1 MWTNLRFELWWRLDG
16 ELVDTWGMDEEELD
30 DSDDDYAQ
38 LSHDDD
44 DDQAQEDVERE
55 AEDLSVEG
63 AEDTTMEG
71 GAGESAF
78 VSAVGSESAS
88 RRESLASEEEVQ
100 ETKESNAQAQ
110 CKDFAVDGI
119 HFFYQSSDGQKVFL
133 HPVSMRCL
141 LEEYGSYLAL
151 PRTIKCKVLDLEICM
166 QTEELRK
173 RHKALEHV
181 PLSADIRFVE
191 VDVVGMLSKGTLE
204 KMRSKLEERT
214 KLRRQRAKH
223 QAQAQVRAQ
232 QKERREREKK
242 NPPPPRDML
251 HGPSLIASMAHAQAQ
266 FDHDMLEALL
276 LSESLSP
283 ALPSEVGGAGASGG
297 FGAPSPGTP
306 SGESPSSAAGVRW
319 TQMVQEGRA
328 AGRQLQVEREEYF
341 PSLGGDPFPTLGAA
355 PAMSPSAKSGAT
367 GWAKVASPGPVSPAC
382 AVSAGW
388 ATRNPSSSSSPLSS
402 LAAGAG
408 KGVAQVVGRSAKSER
423 GERAAGVGGRD
434 ETIFEMDDLDQEMCA
449 EERQRRRTEAA
460 AKAWETALAASA
472 AQAGQDAGAQGTASQ
487 GAAKA
492 KKGRKGVL
500 LAWG

>member
-1 MWTNLRFELWWRLDG
+1 
-16 ELVDTWGMDEEELD
+16 MDEEELD
-30 DSDDDYAQ
+30 DSDDDYAH
-38 LSHDDD
+38 LSHEDD
-44 DDQAQEDVERE
+44 DDQAQEDIERE
-55 AEDLSVEG
+55 AEDQSVEG

-71 GAGESAF
+71 GAGESAS
-78 VSAVGSESAS
+78 VSAMGSQSAS

-100 ETKESNAQAQ
+100 ESKESNGQAQ
-110 CKDFAVDGI
+110 CKEFAVDGI

-151 PRTIKCKVLDLEICM
+151 PRTIKGKVLDLEICM

-214 KLRRQRAKH
+214 KLRRQRAKQ
-223 QAQAQVRAQ
+223 QAQAQLRAQ

-251 HGPSLIASMAHAQAQ
+251 HGPSLMASMAHAQAQ

-297 FGAPSPGTP
+297 FGAPSPTTP
-306 SGESPSSAAGVRW
+306 SAESPSSAAGVRW

-341 PSLGGDPFPTLGAA
+341 PSLGADPFPTLGAA
-355 PAMSPSAKSGAT
+355 PPMAPSAKSAAT
-367 GWAKVASPGPVSPAC
+367 GWAKLASPAPVSPAC
-382 AVSAGW
+382 GVSAGW

-408 KGVAQVVGRSAKSER
+408 KGVAQLVGRSAKSER
-423 GERAAGVGGRD
+423 VAGVGGRD

-472 AQAGQDAGAQGTASQ
+472 AQAGQDAGAQASASQ

-492 KKGRKGVL
+492 KKGLKGVL

>member
-1 MWTNLRFELWWRLDG
+1 MWRLDG

-30 DSDDDYAQ
+30 DSDDDYAHI
-38 LSHDDD
+38 SHDDD
-44 DDQAQEDVERE
+44 DDQAQEDIERE
-55 AEDLSVEG
+55 AEDQSVEG
-63 AEDTTMEG
+63 AEDTTMQG
-71 GAGESAF
+71 GAGESAS
-78 VSAVGSESAS
+78 VSVVGSESAS

-151 PRTIKCKVLDLEICM
+151 PRTIKGKVLDLEICM

-223 QAQAQVRAQ
+223 QAQAQLRAQ
-232 QKERREREKK
+232 HKERREREKK
-242 NPPPPRDML
+242 NPPPPHDML

-297 FGAPSPGTP
+297 FGAPSPSTP

-319 TQMVQEGRA
+319 TQMVQEGRS

-355 PAMSPSAKSGAT
+355 PAMSASAKCGAT
-367 GWAKVASPGPVSPAC
+367 ARAKLALPA
-382 AVSAGW
+382 AVSAVW
-388 ATRNPSSSSSPLSS
+388 AARNPSSLSS
-402 LAAGAG
+402 HLSVGQG
-408 KGVAQVVGRSAKSER
+408 QGVAQVLGRSGKSER
-423 GERAAGVGGRD
+423 GEWAAGVRGRV
-434 ETIFEMDDLDQEMCA
+434 ESIFEMDDLDQEMCA

-472 AQAGQDAGAQGTASQ
+472 AQAGQDAGAQGAASQ
-487 GAAKA
+487 GATKA

-500 LAWG
+500 LVWG